1 MDTNKHESGTDRK
14 SLVSIGV
21 HSWCYSTVHNSACKV
36 IEEQT
41 LWGQTVCRVW
51 LPNSDSVVRIP
62 ASGLIPL
69 ASRPS
74 SLTTDHIAYVAAAA
88 KVAEVLEGST
98 SATDGHVLLAP
109 MESNVI
115 PLPHQIHA
123 LSRAIS
129 GDRVRYL
136 LADEVG
142 LGKTIEA
149 GLVMRELKLRGL
161 VRRILVVSPK
171 GIATQWVAEM
181 QTHFNEQFQLV
192 LGDDM
197 ATLNRVAGAMCE
209 VRGADSEKTYSALHT
224 PHLRT
229 NPWSLFDQVIVSLDS
244 VKPMDKRRGWTAERV
259 AEYNRSR
266 FEDLITAGW
275 DLVVVDEAHRLGG
288 STDQVARYK
297 LGKGLAEAAPYVLLL
312 SATPHQGK
320 TDAFH
325 RLMNLLDD
333 DAFPDMD
340 SVSRERV
347 APYVIRTEKRKAI
360 DADGKPLF
368 KPRRTQMAPVAWE
381 SRHHLQQLLY
391 EAVTDYVREGYNQA
405 LREKKRHIGFLMIL
419 MQRLVVSSTRAIRTT
434 LERRLAF
441 LGASGEGL
449 GARLADSDSSLVPDP
464 LSLSTEDW
472 EDLDGQE
479 QLELALQLDAI
490 ENEKSEVEHL
500 LDAAVRC
507 EQAGPD
513 AKAEALIEWIYE
525 LQAEENEPDLKVL
538 IFTEFVP
545 TQQMLK
551 EFLEARGI
559 SVVTLNGSMDMEERN
574 QAQDAFRKSH
584 RVLVSTDAGGE
595 GLNLQFAHV
604 IINYDIPWNPMR
616 LEQRI
621 GRVDRIGQPKTVRAI
636 NFVFEN
642 SVEFRVR
649 EVLEQKL
656 SVIFDEF
663 GIDKTGDVL
672 DSAQAGELFED
683 VFASAILN
691 PDGIESSVDH
701 TVARLR
707 DEIQQVREA
716 SAIYG
721 ISEEPD
727 VQAAERLRSHP
738 LPHWVERMT
747 VSFLNSHASAGCG
760 VRRAGAKLLRKERG
774 GNVWELS
781 WSDGTVEKGS
791 FTHSGLRTSH
801 FDLSNSRVR
810 GLALNLPQ
818 IAAGQPLPCVSV
830 SGLPASISGLWG
842 LFEIR
847 LQAGTHQKTQLLRIP
862 MVRRGYVSVFLSEEG
877 KLFLP
882 TARHIWDALQ
892 TAEAQVQATL
902 GQDESIT
909 AHERLQFAAEQA
921 GQELFDAL
929 QQAHLASVAREEER
943 GIVSFASRRKAIERV
958 GLPEVRQFRL
968 SRCDADESEWR
979 HELQSARQI
988 VPEIRPLLALRV
1000 RSAEC
1005 EVRS

>member
-1 MDTNKHESGTDRK
+1 MTSRE
-14 SLVSIGV
+14 
-21 HSWCYSTVHNSACKV
+21 WQYSTAHNSACKV

-51 LPNSDSVVRIP
+51 LPNQDAVVRVP
-62 ASGLIPL
+62 RSALRPL
-69 ASRPS
+69 NADLQPEIEAGR
-74 SLTTDHIAYVAAAA
+74 IAYVAAAA

-109 MESNVI
+109 MESKVI
-115 PLPHQIHA
+115 PLPHQLNV

-149 GLVMRELKLRGL
+149 GLVLRELKLRGL
-161 VRRILVVSPK
+161 VRRTLVVAPK

-192 LGDDM
+192 LGDDIG
-197 ATLNRVAGAMCE
+197 TLQRLAP
-209 VRGADSEKTYSALHT
+209 GADQRNSAWT
-224 PHLRT
+224 M
-229 NPWSLFDQVIVSLDS
+229 FDQVIVSLDS

-333 DAFPDMD
+333 HAFPDMD

-368 KPRRTQMAPVAWE
+368 KPRRTQMAPVTWE

-405 LREKKRHIGFLMIL
+405 LREKNRHIGFLMIL

-434 LERRLAF
+434 LERRLAA
-441 LGASGEGL
+441 LKEGEQHANL
-449 GARLADSDSSLVPDP
+449 RLVQLENGGDGPDNFDE
-464 LSLSTEDW
+464 LYDM
-472 EDLDGQE
+472 DGQE
-479 QLELALQLDAI
+479 LLDELLKSHVSALQ
-490 ENEKSEVEHL
+490 SEGSHVETL
-500 LDAAVRC
+500 LEAAVRC

-513 AKAEALIEWIYE
+513 AKAEALIEWIYK
-525 LQAEENEPDLKVL
+525 LQAEENEPELKVL

-551 EFLEARGI
+551 GFLEDRGI
-559 SVVTLNGSMDMEERN
+559 SVVTLNGAMSMEERGA
-574 QAQDAFRKSH
+574 AQGAFRKTH

-621 GRVDRIGQPKTVRAI
+621 GRVDRIGQPKTVQAI
-636 NFVFEN
+636 NFVFED

-649 EVLEQKL
+649 EVLEEKL
-656 SVIFDEF
+656 AVIFDEF

-683 VFASAILN
+683 VFAQAFVN
-691 PDGIESSVDH
+691 PDGIETAVDH

-747 VSFLNSHASAGCG
+747 VGYLNAHGGVARRKRSWWDLNWPDGHEHRKAVFSA
-760 VRRAGAKLLRKERG
+760 REANRLTDATLLNLE
-774 GNVWELS
+774 
-781 WSDGTVEKGS
+781 
-791 FTHSGLRTSH
+791 
-801 FDLSNSRVR
+801 NSRVR

-818 IAAGQPLPCVSV
+818 VTTGQPVPCVTI
-830 SGLPASISGLWG
+830 SGLPTSISGLWG

-847 LQAGTHQKTQLLRIP
+847 LQAGMHQKTGLLRIP

-892 TAEAQVQATL
+892 TAEVQVQATL
-902 GQDESIT
+902 GQEESVI
-909 AHERLQFAAEQA
+909 AHERLQLAAEQA
-921 GQELFDAL
+921 GQELFDTL
-929 QQAHLASVAREEER
+929 QQAHLSSVAREEER
-943 GIVSFASRRKAIERV
+943 GLVSFASRRKAIERV

-988 VPEIRPLLALRV
+988 VPEIRSLLMLRIIKGGTQ
-1000 RSAEC
+1000 
-1005 EVRS
+1005 

>member
-1 MDTNKHESGTDRK
+1 MDLSTDNFSVVAEVRGT
-14 SLVSIGV
+14 SSI
-21 HSWCYSTVHNSACKV
+21 WQYSTVHNSACKV

-51 LPNSDSVVRIP
+51 LPNQDAVVRVP
-62 ASGLIPL
+62 RSALRPL
-69 ASRPS
+69 SADLQPEIEAGR
-74 SLTTDHIAYVAAAA
+74 IAYVAAAA

-98 SATDGHVLLAP
+98 SATEGHVLLAP

-192 LGDDM
+192 LGDDIG
-197 ATLNRVAGAMCE
+197 TLQRLAP
-209 VRGADSEKTYSALHT
+209 GADHRSSA
-224 PHLRT
+224 
-229 NPWSLFDQVIVSLDS
+229 WSMFDQVIVSLDS

-434 LERRLAF
+434 LERRLAA
-441 LGASGEGL
+441 LKEGEQQASL
-449 GARLADSDSSLVPDP
+449 RLAELENGADGSENFDELYDM
-464 LSLSTEDW
+464 
-472 EDLDGQE
+472 DGQE
-479 QLELALQLDAI
+479 LLDELLKSHVSALQ
-490 ENEKSEVEHL
+490 SEGSHVETL

-513 AKAEALIEWIYE
+513 AKAEALIEWVYE

-559 SVVTLNGSMDMEERN
+559 SVVTLNGSMDMEERK

-621 GRVDRIGQPKTVRAI
+621 GRVDRIGQPKKVRAI
-636 NFVFEN
+636 NFVFED

-672 DSAQAGELFED
+672 DSAQAGEMFED
-683 VFASAILN
+683 VFALAILN
-691 PDGIESSVDH
+691 PDGIETSVDH

-747 VSFLNSHASAGCG
+747 VGYLNSHGGAAS
-760 VRRAGAKLLRKERG
+760 RKRSW
-774 GNVWELS
+774 WELN
-781 WSDGTVEKGS
+781 WPDGQEHRKAVFNAREADRLADATLLNLE
-791 FTHSGLRTSH
+791 
-801 FDLSNSRVR
+801 NSRVR

-818 IAAGQPLPCVSV
+818 IAAGQPLPCATV

-847 LQAGTHQKTQLLRIP
+847 LQAGMHQKTQLLRIP

-892 TAEAQVQATL
+892 TAEAEVQATL

-909 AHERLQFAAEQA
+909 AHERLQIAAEQA

-929 QQAHLASVAREEER
+929 QQAHLASVNREEER
-943 GIVSFASRRKAIERV
+943 GMVAFTSRRKAIERV
-958 GLPEVRQFRL
+958 GLPEVRQYRL
-968 SRCDADESEWR
+968 ARCDAEETEWR

-988 VPEIRPLLALRV
+988 VPEIRSLLMLRIIKG
-1000 RSAEC
+1000 SAQ
-1005 EVRS
+1005 

>member
-1 MDTNKHESGTDRK
+1 MES
-14 SLVSIGV
+14 L
-21 HSWCYSTVHNSACKV
+21 WQYSTVHNSACKV

-51 LPNSDSVVRIP
+51 LPNQDAVVRVP
-62 ASGLIPL
+62 RSALRPL
-69 ASRPS
+69 SADLQPEIEAGR
-74 SLTTDHIAYVAAAA
+74 IAYVAAAA

-98 SATDGHVLLAP
+98 SATEGHVLLAP

-161 VRRILVVSPK
+161 VRRTLVVSPK

-192 LGDDM
+192 LGDDIG
-197 ATLNRVAGAMCE
+197 TLQRLAP
-209 VRGADSEKTYSALHT
+209 GADHRSSA
-224 PHLRT
+224 
-229 NPWSLFDQVIVSLDS
+229 WSMFDQVIVSLDS

-275 DLVVVDEAHRLGG
+275 DLVIVDEAHRLGG

-381 SRHHLQQLLY
+381 SRHQLQQLLY

-434 LERRLAF
+434 LERRLAA
-441 LGASGEGL
+441 LKDGEQQASL
-449 GARLADSDSSLVPDP
+449 RLAELENGADGLESPDDEIAE
-464 LSLSTEDW
+464 LYDM
-472 EDLDGQE
+472 DGQE
-479 QLELALQLDAI
+479 LLDELLKSHVSALQ
-490 ENEKSEVEHL
+490 SEGSHVETL

-513 AKAEALIEWIYE
+513 AKAEALIEWIYK

-559 SVVTLNGSMDMEERN
+559 SVVTLNGSMAMEERGA
-574 QAQDAFRKSH
+574 AQDAFRKSH

-621 GRVDRIGQPKTVRAI
+621 GRVDRIGQPKTVQAI
-636 NFVFEN
+636 NFVFED

-691 PDGIESSVDH
+691 PDGIETSVDH
-701 TVARLR
+701 TVARIR
-707 DEIQQVREA
+707 DEIQQVRES

-727 VQAAERLRSHP
+727 VQTAERLRSHP

-747 VSFLNSHASAGCG
+747 VGYLNSHGGAASRKRSWWDLNWPDGQEHRKA
-760 VRRAGAKLLRKERG
+760 VFSAREADRLTDATLLNLE
-774 GNVWELS
+774 
-781 WSDGTVEKGS
+781 
-791 FTHSGLRTSH
+791 
-801 FDLSNSRVR
+801 NSRVR

-818 IAAGQPLPCVSV
+818 VAAGQPLPCVTV

-847 LQAGTHQKTQLLRIP
+847 LQAGMHQKTQLLRIP

-892 TAEAQVQATL
+892 TAEAEVQATL
-902 GQDESIT
+902 GQDDSIT
-909 AHERLQFAAEQA
+909 AHERLQIAAEQA
-921 GQELFDAL
+921 GHELFDAL
-929 QQAHLASVAREEER
+929 QQAHLASVNREEER
-943 GIVSFASRRKAIERV
+943 GMVAFTSRRKAIERV
-958 GLPEVRQFRL
+958 GLPEVRQYRL
-968 SRCDADESEWR
+968 ARCAAEENEWR

-988 VPEIRPLLALRV
+988 VPEIRSLLMLRIIKGG
-1000 RSAEC
+1000 AQ
-1005 EVRS
+1005 

>member
-1 MDTNKHESGTDRK
+1 MK
-14 SLVSIGV
+14 SSSVGQE
-21 HSWCYSTVHNSACKV
+21 WQYSTVHNSACKV

-98 SATDGHVLLAP
+98 SATEGHVLLAP

-161 VRRILVVSPK
+161 VRRTLVVSPK

-192 LGDDM
+192 LGDDIG
-197 ATLNRVAGAMCE
+197 TLQRLAP
-209 VRGADSEKTYSALHT
+209 GADHRSSA
-224 PHLRT
+224 
-229 NPWSLFDQVIVSLDS
+229 WSMFDQVIVSLDS

-259 AEYNRSR
+259 AEYNHSR

-275 DLVVVDEAHRLGG
+275 DLVIVDEAHRLGG

-340 SVSRERV
+340 SVSRDRV

-381 SRHHLQQLLY
+381 SRHQLQQLLY

-434 LERRLAF
+434 LERRLAA
-441 LGASGEGL
+441 LKDGEQQASL
-449 GARLADSDSSLVPDP
+449 RLAELENGAEGSESPDDEIAE
-464 LSLSTEDW
+464 LYDM
-472 EDLDGQE
+472 DGQE
-479 QLELALQLDAI
+479 LLDELLKSHVSALQ
-490 ENEKSEVEHL
+490 SEGSHVETL
-500 LDAAVRC
+500 LEAAVRC

-513 AKAEALIEWIYE
+513 AKAEALIEWIYK

-559 SVVTLNGSMDMEERN
+559 SVVTLNGSMAMEERGA
-574 QAQDAFRKSH
+574 AQDAFRKSH

-621 GRVDRIGQPKTVRAI
+621 GRVDRIGQPKTVQAI
-636 NFVFEN
+636 NFVFED

-691 PDGIESSVDH
+691 PDGIETSVDH
-701 TVARLR
+701 TVARIR
-707 DEIQQVREA
+707 DEIQQVRES

-727 VQAAERLRSHP
+727 VQTAERLRSHP

-747 VSFLNSHASAGCG
+747 VGYLNSHGGAASRKRSWWDLNWPDGQEHRKA
-760 VRRAGAKLLRKERG
+760 VFSAREADRLTDATLLNLE
-774 GNVWELS
+774 
-781 WSDGTVEKGS
+781 
-791 FTHSGLRTSH
+791 
-801 FDLSNSRVR
+801 NSRVR

-818 IAAGQPLPCVSV
+818 VAAGQPLPCVTV
-830 SGLPASISGLWG
+830 SGLPASITGFWG

-847 LQAGTHQKTQLLRIP
+847 LQAGMHQKTQLLRIP

-892 TAEAQVQATL
+892 TAEAEVQATL
-902 GQDESIT
+902 EQDDSIT
-909 AHERLQFAAEQA
+909 AHERLQIAAEQA
-921 GQELFDAL
+921 GHELFDAL
-929 QQAHLASVAREEER
+929 QQAHLASVNREEER
-943 GIVSFASRRKAIERV
+943 GMVAFTSRRKAIERV
-958 GLPEVRQFRL
+958 GLPEVRQYRL
-968 SRCDADESEWR
+968 ARCAAEENEWR

-988 VPEIRPLLALRV
+988 VPEIRSLLMLRIMKY
-1000 RSAEC
+1000 EQ
-1005 EVRS
+1005 

>member
-1 MDTNKHESGTDRK
+1 MES
-14 SLVSIGV
+14 L
-21 HSWCYSTVHNSACKV
+21 WQYSTVHNSACKV

-51 LPNSDSVVRIP
+51 LPNQDAVVRVP
-62 ASGLIPL
+62 RSALRPL
-69 ASRPS
+69 NADLQPEIEAGR
-74 SLTTDHIAYVAAAA
+74 IAYVAAAA

-98 SATDGHVLLAP
+98 SATEGHVLLAP

-161 VRRILVVSPK
+161 VRRTLVVSPK

-192 LGDDM
+192 LGDDIG
-197 ATLNRVAGAMCE
+197 TLQRLAP
-209 VRGADSEKTYSALHT
+209 GADHRSSA
-224 PHLRT
+224 
-229 NPWSLFDQVIVSLDS
+229 WSMFDQVIVSLDS

-275 DLVVVDEAHRLGG
+275 DLVIVDEAHRLGG

-347 APYVIRTEKRKAI
+347 ASYVIRTEKRKAI

-381 SRHHLQQLLY
+381 SRHQLQQLLY

-434 LERRLAF
+434 LERRLAA
-441 LGASGEGL
+441 LKDGEQQASL
-449 GARLADSDSSLVPDP
+449 RLAELENGADGLESPDDEIAE
-464 LSLSTEDW
+464 LYDM
-472 EDLDGQE
+472 DGQE
-479 QLELALQLDAI
+479 LLDELLKSHVSALQ
-490 ENEKSEVEHL
+490 SEGSHVETL

-513 AKAEALIEWIYE
+513 AKAEALIEWIYK

-559 SVVTLNGSMDMEERN
+559 SVVTLNGSMAMEERGA
-574 QAQDAFRKSH
+574 AQDAFRKSH

-621 GRVDRIGQPKTVRAI
+621 GRVDRIGQPKTVQAI
-636 NFVFEN
+636 NFVFED

-691 PDGIESSVDH
+691 PDGIETSVDH
-701 TVARLR
+701 TVARIR
-707 DEIQQVREA
+707 DEIQQVRES

-727 VQAAERLRSHP
+727 VQTAERLRSHP

-747 VSFLNSHASAGCG
+747 VGYLNSHGGAASRKRSWWDLNWPDGQEHRKA
-760 VRRAGAKLLRKERG
+760 VFSAREADRLTDATLLNLE
-774 GNVWELS
+774 
-781 WSDGTVEKGS
+781 
-791 FTHSGLRTSH
+791 
-801 FDLSNSRVR
+801 NSRIR

-818 IAAGQPLPCVSV
+818 VAAGQPLPCVTV

-847 LQAGTHQKTQLLRIP
+847 LQAGMHQKTQLLRIP

-892 TAEAQVQATL
+892 TAEAEVQATL
-902 GQDESIT
+902 GQDDSIT
-909 AHERLQFAAEQA
+909 AHERLQIAAEQA

-929 QQAHLASVAREEER
+929 QQAHLASVNREEER
-943 GIVSFASRRKAIERV
+943 GMVAFTSRRKAIERV
-958 GLPEVRQFRL
+958 GLPEVRQYRL
-968 SRCDADESEWR
+968 ARCAAEENEWR

-988 VPEIRPLLALRV
+988 VPEIRSLLMLRIIKGG
-1000 RSAEC
+1000 AQ
-1005 EVRS
+1005 

>member
-1 MDTNKHESGTDRK
+1 MSTSSVVQN
-14 SLVSIGV
+14 
-21 HSWCYSTVHNSACKV
+21 WQYSTVHNSACKV

-51 LPNSDSVVRIP
+51 LPNQDAVVRVP
-62 ASGLIPL
+62 RSALRPL
-69 ASRPS
+69 NADVQPDVEAGRI
-74 SLTTDHIAYVAAAA
+74 TYVSAAA

-161 VRRILVVSPK
+161 VRRTLVVAPK

-181 QTHFNEQFQLV
+181 QAHFNEQFQLV
-192 LGDDM
+192 LGDDIS
-197 ATLNRVAGAMCE
+197 TLQRLVQ
-209 VRGADSEKTYSALHT
+209 GADHRST
-224 PHLRT
+224 
-229 NPWSLFDQVIVSLDS
+229 PWSMFDQVIVSLDS
-244 VKPMDKRRGWTAERV
+244 VKPMDKRRGWSAERV

-297 LGKGLAEAAPYVLLL
+297 LGRGLAEAAPYVLLL

-325 RLMNLLDD
+325 RLMSLLDD

-340 SVSRERV
+340 SVSRDRV

-368 KPRRTQMAPVAWE
+368 KPRRTQMAQVAWE
-381 SRHHLQQLLY
+381 TRHHLQQLLY

-405 LREKKRHIGFLMIL
+405 LREKKHHIGFLMIL

-434 LERRLAF
+434 LERRLAA
-441 LGASGEGL
+441 LKNSEQQASL
-449 GARLADSDSSLVPDP
+449 RLAELENDSETSDDFD
-464 LSLSTEDW
+464 EMYDM
-472 EDLDGQE
+472 DGQE
-479 QLELALQLDAI
+479 LLDELLKSHVSALQ
-490 ENEKSEVEHL
+490 SEGSHVETL
-500 LDAAVRC
+500 LDAARRC

-513 AKAEALIEWIYE
+513 AKAEALIEWIYK
-525 LQAEENEPDLKVL
+525 LQAEENESDLKVL

-545 TQQMLK
+545 TQEMLQ

-559 SVVTLNGSMDMEERN
+559 SVVTLNGSMDMDERKR
-574 QAQDAFRKSH
+574 AQDAFRDWA

-595 GLNLQFAHV
+595 GLNLQFCHV
-604 IINYDIPWNPMR
+604 VINYDIPWNPMR

-636 NFVFEN
+636 NFVFED

-691 PDGIESSVDH
+691 PDGIETSVDN
-701 TVARLR
+701 TVARIR
-707 DEIQQVREA
+707 NEIQQVRKS

-727 VQAAERLRSHP
+727 VKIAERLRSHP

-747 VSFLNSHASAGCG
+747 IGYLKSHGG
-760 VRRAGAKLLRKERG
+760 VAIRKRSW
-774 GNVWELS
+774 WELS
-781 WSDGTVEKGS
+781 WPDGQEQRKCVFSVREADRLNDATLLNLE
-791 FTHSGLRTSH
+791 T
-801 FDLSNSRVR
+801 NRVR

-818 IAAGQPLPCVSV
+818 VAAGQPLPCVAV
-830 SGLPASISGLWG
+830 SGLPSNITGLWG

-847 LQAGTHQKTQLLRIP
+847 LQAGMRQKNQSLRIP

-892 TAEAQVQATL
+892 TSEPQVMNTLSFEESAT
-902 GQDESIT
+902 
-909 AHERLQFAAEQA
+909 AYERLQEAAEQA
-921 GQELFDAL
+921 GRELFDAL
-929 QQAHLASVAREEER
+929 QQEHLSSVAREEER
-943 GIVSFASRRKAIERV
+943 GTVAFGSRRKAIERV
-958 GLPEVRQFRL
+958 GLPEVRQYRL
-968 SRCDADESEWR
+968 ARCNAEEAEWR
-979 HELQSARQI
+979 NELQSARQI
-988 VPEIRPLLALRV
+988 VPEIRPLLMLKIV
-1000 RSAEC
+1000 SKSQC
-1005 EVRS
+1005 SL

>member
-1 MDTNKHESGTDRK
+1 MES
-14 SLVSIGV
+14 L
-21 HSWCYSTVHNSACKV
+21 WQYSTVHNSACKI

-51 LPNSDSVVRIP
+51 LPNQDAVVRVP
-62 ASGLIPL
+62 RSALRPL
-69 ASRPS
+69 SADLQPEIEAGR
-74 SLTTDHIAYVAAAA
+74 IAYVAAAA

-98 SATDGHVLLAP
+98 SATEGHVLLAP

-161 VRRILVVSPK
+161 VRRTLVVSPK

-192 LGDDM
+192 LGDDIS
-197 ATLNRVAGAMCE
+197 TLQRLAPQFE
-209 VRGADSEKTYSALHT
+209 KSADHRSSA
-224 PHLRT
+224 
-229 NPWSLFDQVIVSLDS
+229 WSMFDQVIVSLDS

-259 AEYNRSR
+259 AEYNHSR

-275 DLVVVDEAHRLGG
+275 DLVIVDEAHRLGG

-340 SVSRERV
+340 SVSRDRV

-368 KPRRTQMAPVAWE
+368 KPRRTQMAPVAWTH
-381 SRHHLQQLLY
+381 RHHLQQLLY

-434 LERRLAF
+434 LERRLAA
-441 LGASGEGL
+441 LKDGEQQASL
-449 GARLADSDSSLVPDP
+449 RLAELENGAEGSESPDDEIAE
-464 LSLSTEDW
+464 LYDM
-472 EDLDGQE
+472 DGQE
-479 QLELALQLDAI
+479 LLDELLKSHVSALQ
-490 ENEKSEVEHL
+490 SEGSHVETL

-513 AKAEALIEWIYE
+513 AKSDALIEWIYK

-559 SVVTLNGSMDMEERN
+559 SVVTLNGSMAMEERGA
-574 QAQDAFRKSH
+574 AQDAFRKSH

-621 GRVDRIGQPKTVRAI
+621 GRVDRIGQPKTVQAI
-636 NFVFEN
+636 NFVFED

-683 VFASAILN
+683 VFASAIIN
-691 PDGIESSVDH
+691 PDGIETSVDH
-701 TVARLR
+701 TVARIR
-707 DEIQQVREA
+707 DEIQQVRES

-727 VQAAERLRSHP
+727 VQTAERLRSHP

-747 VSFLNSHASAGCG
+747 VGYLNSHGGAASRKRSWWDLNWPDGQEHRKA
-760 VRRAGAKLLRKERG
+760 VFSAREADRLTDATLLNLE
-774 GNVWELS
+774 
-781 WSDGTVEKGS
+781 
-791 FTHSGLRTSH
+791 
-801 FDLSNSRVR
+801 NSRVR

-818 IAAGQPLPCVSV
+818 VAAGQPLPCVTV

-847 LQAGTHQKTQLLRIP
+847 LQAGMHQKTQLLRIP

-892 TAEAQVQATL
+892 TAEAEVQATL
-902 GQDESIT
+902 GQDDSIT
-909 AHERLQFAAEQA
+909 AHERLQIAAEQA

-929 QQAHLASVAREEER
+929 QQAHLASVNREEER
-943 GIVSFASRRKAIERV
+943 GMVAFTSRRKAIERV
-958 GLPEVRQFRL
+958 GLPEVRQYRL
-968 SRCDADESEWR
+968 ARCAAEENEWR

-988 VPEIRPLLALRV
+988 VPEIRSLLMLRIISPSEKG
-1000 RSAEC
+1000 SASNE
-1005 EVRS
+1005 

>member
-1 MDTNKHESGTDRK
+1 MNSP
-14 SLVSIGV
+14 
-21 HSWCYSTVHNSACKV
+21 WQYSTVHNSACKV

-51 LPNSDSVVRIP
+51 LPNQDAVVRV
-62 ASGLIPL
+62 
-69 ASRPS
+69 PS
-74 SLTTDHIAYVAAAA
+74 SALRPLNADLQPEIEAWRIAYVAAAA

-98 SATDGHVLLAP
+98 SATEGHVLLAP
-109 MESNVI
+109 MESKVI

-192 LGDDM
+192 LGDDIG
-197 ATLNRVAGAMCE
+197 TLQRLAPQFGKGAGH
-209 VRGADSEKTYSALHT
+209 RNSA
-224 PHLRT
+224 
-229 NPWSLFDQVIVSLDS
+229 WSMFDQVIVSLDS

-259 AEYNRSR
+259 VEYNRSR

-434 LERRLAF
+434 LERRLAA
-441 LGASGEGL
+441 LKEGEQQASL
-449 GARLADSDSSLVPDP
+449 RLAELENGTEGSESPDDEMAE
-464 LSLSTEDW
+464 LYDM
-472 EDLDGQE
+472 DGQE
-479 QLELALQLDAI
+479 LLDELLKSHVSALQ
-490 ENEKSEVEHL
+490 SEGSHVETL

-559 SVVTLNGSMDMEERN
+559 SVVTLNGSMDMEERK

-621 GRVDRIGQPKTVRAI
+621 GRVDRIGQPKRVRAI
-636 NFVFEN
+636 NFVFED

-691 PDGIESSVDH
+691 PDGIETSVDH
-701 TVARLR
+701 TVSRLR

-747 VSFLNSHASAGCG
+747 VGYLNSHGGAASRKRSWWDLNWPDGQEHRKA
-760 VRRAGAKLLRKERG
+760 VFNAREADRLTDATLLNLE
-774 GNVWELS
+774 
-781 WSDGTVEKGS
+781 
-791 FTHSGLRTSH
+791 
-801 FDLSNSRVR
+801 NSRVR

-847 LQAGTHQKTQLLRIP
+847 LQAGMHQKTHLLRIP

-902 GQDESIT
+902 GQDESII
-909 AHERLQFAAEQA
+909 AHERLQEAAEQA

-943 GIVSFASRRKAIERV
+943 GVVSFASRRKAIERV

-988 VPEIRPLLALRV
+988 VPEIRPLLMLRIIKGG
-1000 RSAEC
+1000 AQ
-1005 EVRS
+1005 

>member
-1 MDTNKHESGTDRK
+1 MNTA
-14 SLVSIGV
+14 
-21 HSWCYSTVHNSACKV
+21 WQYSTVHNSACKV

-51 LPNSDSVVRIP
+51 LPNQDAVVRVP
-62 ASGLIPL
+62 RSALRPL
-69 ASRPS
+69 SADQQPEIETGR
-74 SLTTDHIAYVAAAA
+74 IAYVAAAA

-98 SATDGHVLLAP
+98 SATEGHVLLAP

-161 VRRILVVSPK
+161 VRRTLVVSPK

-192 LGDDM
+192 LGDDIG
-197 ATLNRVAGAMCE
+197 TLQRLAP
-209 VRGADSEKTYSALHT
+209 GADHRSSA
-224 PHLRT
+224 
-229 NPWSLFDQVIVSLDS
+229 WSMFDQVIVSLDS

-259 AEYNRSR
+259 AEYNHSR

-275 DLVVVDEAHRLGG
+275 DLVIVDEAHRLGG

-297 LGKGLAEAAPYVLLL
+297 LGRGLAEAAPYVLLL

-434 LERRLAF
+434 LERRLAA
-441 LGASGEGL
+441 LKEGEQQASL
-449 GARLADSDSSLVPDP
+449 RLAELENGTEGSESPDDEMAE
-464 LSLSTEDW
+464 LY
-472 EDLDGQE
+472 DLDGQE
-479 QLELALQLDAI
+479 LLDELLKSHVSALQ
-490 ENEKSEVEHL
+490 SEGSHVETL

-513 AKAEALIEWIYE
+513 AKAEALIEWVYE

-559 SVVTLNGSMDMEERN
+559 SVVTLNGSMDMEERK

-621 GRVDRIGQPKTVRAI
+621 GRVDRIGQPKKVRAI
-636 NFVFEN
+636 NFVFED

-691 PDGIESSVDH
+691 PDGIETSVDH

-707 DEIQQVREA
+707 EEIQQVREA

-747 VSFLNSHASAGCG
+747 VGYLNSHGGAASRKRSWWDLNWPDGQEHRKA
-760 VRRAGAKLLRKERG
+760 VFSAREADRLTDATLLNLE
-774 GNVWELS
+774 
-781 WSDGTVEKGS
+781 
-791 FTHSGLRTSH
+791 
-801 FDLSNSRVR
+801 NSRVR

-818 IAAGQPLPCVSV
+818 VAAGQLLPCVTV

-847 LQAGTHQKTQLLRIP
+847 LQAGMHQKTQLLRIP

-892 TAEAQVQATL
+892 TAEAEVQATL
-902 GQDESIT
+902 GQDDSIT
-909 AHERLQFAAEQA
+909 AHERLQIAAEQA

-988 VPEIRPLLALRV
+988 VPEIRSLLMLRIIKGG
-1000 RSAEC
+1000 AQ
-1005 EVRS
+1005 

>member
-1 MDTNKHESGTDRK
+1 MQD
-14 SLVSIGV
+14 V
-21 HSWCYSTVHNSACKV
+21 WQYSTVHNSACKV

-51 LPNSDSVVRIP
+51 LPNQDAVVRVP
-62 ASGLIPL
+62 RSALRPL
-69 ASRPS
+69 SADLQPEIEAGR
-74 SLTTDHIAYVAAAA
+74 IAYVAAAA

-98 SATDGHVLLAP
+98 SATEGHVLLAP

-192 LGDDM
+192 LGDDIG
-197 ATLNRVAGAMCE
+197 TLQRLAP
-209 VRGADSEKTYSALHT
+209 GADHRSSA
-224 PHLRT
+224 
-229 NPWSLFDQVIVSLDS
+229 WSMFDQVIVSLDS

-434 LERRLAF
+434 LERRLAA
-441 LGASGEGL
+441 LKEGEQQASL
-449 GARLADSDSSLVPDP
+449 RLAELENGADGSENFDELYDM
-464 LSLSTEDW
+464 
-472 EDLDGQE
+472 DGQE
-479 QLELALQLDAI
+479 LLDELLKSHVSALQ
-490 ENEKSEVEHL
+490 SEGSHVETL

-513 AKAEALIEWIYE
+513 AKAEALIEWVYE

-559 SVVTLNGSMDMEERN
+559 SVVTLNGSMDMEERK

-621 GRVDRIGQPKTVRAI
+621 GRVDRIGQPKKVRAI
-636 NFVFEN
+636 NFVFED

-691 PDGIESSVDH
+691 PDGIETAVDH

-721 ISEEPD
+721 ISEESD
-727 VQAAERLRSHP
+727 VQTAERLRTHP

-747 VSFLNSHASAGCG
+747 IGYLNSHGG
-760 VRRAGAKLLRKERG
+760 VANRKRSWWDLNWPDGQEHRKAVFNAREADRLADATLLNLE
-774 GNVWELS
+774 
-781 WSDGTVEKGS
+781 
-791 FTHSGLRTSH
+791 
-801 FDLSNSRVR
+801 NSRVR

-818 IAAGQPLPCVSV
+818 IAAGQPLPCATVSE
-830 SGLPASISGLWG
+830 LPASISGLWG

-847 LQAGTHQKTQLLRIP
+847 LQAGMHQKTQLLRIP

-892 TAEAQVQATL
+892 TAEAEVQATL

-909 AHERLQFAAEQA
+909 AHERLQIAAEQA

-929 QQAHLASVAREEER
+929 QQAHLASVNREEER
-943 GIVSFASRRKAIERV
+943 GMVAFTSRRKAIERV
-958 GLPEVRQFRL
+958 GLPEVRQYRL
-968 SRCDADESEWR
+968 ARCDAEETEWR

-988 VPEIRPLLALRV
+988 VPEIRSLLMLRIIKGGTQ
-1000 RSAEC
+1000 
-1005 EVRS
+1005 

>member
-1 MDTNKHESGTDRK
+1 MQD
-14 SLVSIGV
+14 V
-21 HSWCYSTVHNSACKV
+21 WQYSTVHNSACKV

-51 LPNSDSVVRIP
+51 LPNQDAVVRVP
-62 ASGLIPL
+62 RSALRPL
-69 ASRPS
+69 SADLQPEIEAGR
-74 SLTTDHIAYVAAAA
+74 IAYVAAAA

-98 SATDGHVLLAP
+98 SATEGHVLLAP

-192 LGDDM
+192 LGDDIG
-197 ATLNRVAGAMCE
+197 TLQRLAP
-209 VRGADSEKTYSALHT
+209 GADHRTSA
-224 PHLRT
+224 
-229 NPWSLFDQVIVSLDS
+229 WSMFDQVIVSLDS

-297 LGKGLAEAAPYVLLL
+297 LGRGLAEAAPYVLLL

-325 RLMNLLDD
+325 RLMSLLDD
-333 DAFPDMD
+333 DAFPDME
-340 SVSRERV
+340 SVTRDRV

-381 SRHHLQQLLY
+381 SRHQLQQLLY

-434 LERRLAF
+434 LERRLAA
-441 LGASGEGL
+441 LREGEQQASL
-449 GARLADSDSSLVPDP
+449 RLAELENGTEGSESPDDEMAE
-464 LSLSTEDW
+464 LYDM
-472 EDLDGQE
+472 DGQE
-479 QLELALQLDAI
+479 LLDELLKSHVSALQ
-490 ENEKSEVEHL
+490 SEGSHVETL

-559 SVVTLNGSMDMEERN
+559 SVVTLNGSMDMEERK

-621 GRVDRIGQPKTVRAI
+621 GRVDRIGQPKKVRAI
-636 NFVFEN
+636 NFVFED

-691 PDGIESSVDH
+691 PDGIETSVDH

-747 VSFLNSHASAGCG
+747 VGYLNSHGGAASRKRSWWDLNWPDGQEHRKA
-760 VRRAGAKLLRKERG
+760 VFNAREADRLTDATLLNLE
-774 GNVWELS
+774 
-781 WSDGTVEKGS
+781 
-791 FTHSGLRTSH
+791 
-801 FDLSNSRVR
+801 NSRVR

-818 IAAGQPLPCVSV
+818 IAAGQPLPCVNV

-847 LQAGTHQKTQLLRIP
+847 LQAGMHQKTQLLRIP

-892 TAEAQVQATL
+892 TAETQVQATL
-902 GQDESIT
+902 GQDESII
-909 AHERLQFAAEQA
+909 AHERLQEAAEQA

-929 QQAHLASVAREEER
+929 QQAHLAAVAREEER

-958 GLPEVRQFRL
+958 GLPEVRQFRF

-988 VPEIRPLLALRV
+988 VPEIRPLLMLRIIKGG
-1000 RSAEC
+1000 AQ
-1005 EVRS
+1005 

>member
-1 MDTNKHESGTDRK
+1 MES
-14 SLVSIGV
+14 
-21 HSWCYSTVHNSACKV
+21 SWQYSTVHNSACKV

-51 LPNSDSVVRIP
+51 LPNQDAVVRVP
-62 ASGLIPL
+62 RSALRPL
-69 ASRPS
+69 SADLQPEIEAGR
-74 SLTTDHIAYVAAAA
+74 IAYVAAAA

-181 QTHFNEQFQLV
+181 QTHFNEPFQLV
-192 LGDDM
+192 LGDDIG
-197 ATLNRVAGAMCE
+197 TLQRLSPFQSSELRVPGSGFSTQNQE
-209 VRGADSEKTYSALHT
+209 PGTSNWRS
-224 PHLRT
+224 

-340 SVSRERV
+340 SVSRDRV

-434 LERRLAF
+434 LERRLAA
-441 LGASGEGL
+441 LKDGEQQASL
-449 GARLADSDSSLVPDP
+449 RLAELENGTEGSESSDDEMAELYDM
-464 LSLSTEDW
+464 
-472 EDLDGQE
+472 DGQE
-479 QLELALQLDAI
+479 LLDDLLKSHVSALQ
-490 ENEKSEVEHL
+490 SEGSHVETL
-500 LDAAVRC
+500 LNAAVRC

-559 SVVTLNGSMDMEERN
+559 SVVTLNGSMDMEERK

-621 GRVDRIGQPKTVRAI
+621 GRVDRIGQPKKVRAI
-636 NFVFEN
+636 NFVFED

-656 SVIFDEF
+656 AVIFDEF

-747 VSFLNSHASAGCG
+747 VGYLNSHGGAASRKRSWWDLNWPDGQEHRKA
-760 VRRAGAKLLRKERG
+760 VFSAREADRLTDATLLNLE
-774 GNVWELS
+774 
-781 WSDGTVEKGS
+781 
-791 FTHSGLRTSH
+791 
-801 FDLSNSRVR
+801 NSRVR

-847 LQAGTHQKTQLLRIP
+847 LQAGMHQKTQLLRIP

-902 GQDESIT
+902 GQDESII
-909 AHERLQFAAEQA
+909 AHERLQIAAEQA
-921 GQELFDAL
+921 GQELFNAL

-988 VPEIRPLLALRV
+988 VPEIRPLLMLRIIKGG
-1000 RSAEC
+1000 AQ
-1005 EVRS
+1005 

>member
-1 MDTNKHESGTDRK
+1 MQD
-14 SLVSIGV
+14 V
-21 HSWCYSTVHNSACKV
+21 WQYSTVHNSACKV

-51 LPNSDSVVRIP
+51 LPNQDAVVRVP
-62 ASGLIPL
+62 RSALRPL
-69 ASRPS
+69 SADLQPEIEAGR
-74 SLTTDHIAYVAAAA
+74 IAYVAAAA

-98 SATDGHVLLAP
+98 SATEGHVLLAP

-192 LGDDM
+192 LGDDIG
-197 ATLNRVAGAMCE
+197 TLQRLAP
-209 VRGADSEKTYSALHT
+209 GADHRSSA
-224 PHLRT
+224 
-229 NPWSLFDQVIVSLDS
+229 WSMFDQVIVSLDS

-275 DLVVVDEAHRLGG
+275 DLVIVDEAHRLGG

-340 SVSRERV
+340 SVSRDRV

-381 SRHHLQQLLY
+381 SRHQLQQLLY

-434 LERRLAF
+434 LERRLAA
-441 LGASGEGL
+441 LKDGEQQASL
-449 GARLADSDSSLVPDP
+449 RLAELENGAEGSESPDDEIAE
-464 LSLSTEDW
+464 LYDM
-472 EDLDGQE
+472 DGQE
-479 QLELALQLDAI
+479 LLDELLKSHVSALQ
-490 ENEKSEVEHL
+490 SEGSHVETL

-513 AKAEALIEWIYE
+513 AKAEALIEWIYK

-559 SVVTLNGSMDMEERN
+559 SVVTLNGSMAMEERK

-621 GRVDRIGQPKTVRAI
+621 GRVDRIGQPKTVQAI
-636 NFVFEN
+636 NFVFED

-691 PDGIESSVDH
+691 PDGIETSVDH
-701 TVARLR
+701 TVARIR
-707 DEIQQVREA
+707 DEIQQVRES

-727 VQAAERLRSHP
+727 VQTAERLRSHP

-747 VSFLNSHASAGCG
+747 VGYLNSHGGAASRKRSWWDLNWPDGQEHRKA
-760 VRRAGAKLLRKERG
+760 VFSAREADRLTDATLLNLE
-774 GNVWELS
+774 
-781 WSDGTVEKGS
+781 
-791 FTHSGLRTSH
+791 
-801 FDLSNSRVR
+801 NSRVR

-818 IAAGQPLPCVSV
+818 VAAGQPLPCVTV

-847 LQAGTHQKTQLLRIP
+847 LQAGMHQKTQLLRIP

-892 TAEAQVQATL
+892 TAEAEVQATL
-902 GQDESIT
+902 GQDDSIT
-909 AHERLQFAAEQA
+909 AHERLQIAAEQA

-929 QQAHLASVAREEER
+929 QQAHLASVNREEER
-943 GIVSFASRRKAIERV
+943 GMVAFTSRRKAIERV
-958 GLPEVRQFRL
+958 GLPEVRQYRL
-968 SRCDADESEWR
+968 ARCAAEENEWR

-988 VPEIRPLLALRV
+988 VPEIRSLLMLRIIKGG
-1000 RSAEC
+1000 AQ
-1005 EVRS
+1005 

>member
-1 MDTNKHESGTDRK
+1 LES
-14 SLVSIGV
+14 L
-21 HSWCYSTVHNSACKV
+21 WQYSTVHNSACKV

-51 LPNSDSVVRIP
+51 LPNQDAVVRVP
-62 ASGLIPL
+62 RSALRPL
-69 ASRPS
+69 SADLQPEIEAGR
-74 SLTTDHIAYVAAAA
+74 IAYVAAAA

-98 SATDGHVLLAP
+98 SATEGHVLLAP

-161 VRRILVVSPK
+161 VRRTLVVSPK

-192 LGDDM
+192 LGDDIG
-197 ATLNRVAGAMCE
+197 TLQRLAP
-209 VRGADSEKTYSALHT
+209 GADHRSSA
-224 PHLRT
+224 
-229 NPWSLFDQVIVSLDS
+229 WSMFDQVIVSLDS

-259 AEYNRSR
+259 AEYNHSR

-275 DLVVVDEAHRLGG
+275 DLVIVDEAHRLGG

-434 LERRLAF
+434 LERRLAA
-441 LGASGEGL
+441 LKDGEQQASL
-449 GARLADSDSSLVPDP
+449 RLAELENGAEGSESPDDEIAE
-464 LSLSTEDW
+464 LYDM
-472 EDLDGQE
+472 DGQE
-479 QLELALQLDAI
+479 LLDELLKSHVSALQ
-490 ENEKSEVEHL
+490 SEGSHVETL
-500 LDAAVRC
+500 LEAAVRC

-513 AKAEALIEWIYE
+513 AKAEALIEWIYK

-559 SVVTLNGSMDMEERN
+559 SVVTLNGSMAMEERGA
-574 QAQDAFRKSH
+574 AQDAFRKSH

-621 GRVDRIGQPKTVRAI
+621 GRVDRIGQPKTVQAI
-636 NFVFEN
+636 NFVFED

-691 PDGIESSVDH
+691 PDGIETSVDH
-701 TVARLR
+701 TVARIR
-707 DEIQQVREA
+707 DEIQQVRES

-727 VQAAERLRSHP
+727 VQTAERLRSHP

-747 VSFLNSHASAGCG
+747 VGYLNSHGGAASRKRSWWDLNWPDGQEHRKA
-760 VRRAGAKLLRKERG
+760 VFSAREADRLTDATLLNLE
-774 GNVWELS
+774 
-781 WSDGTVEKGS
+781 
-791 FTHSGLRTSH
+791 
-801 FDLSNSRVR
+801 NSRVR

-818 IAAGQPLPCVSV
+818 VAAGQPLPCVTV

-847 LQAGTHQKTQLLRIP
+847 LQAGMHQKTQLLRIP

-892 TAEAQVQATL
+892 TAEAEVQATL
-902 GQDESIT
+902 GQDDSIT
-909 AHERLQFAAEQA
+909 AHERLQIAAEQA

-929 QQAHLASVAREEER
+929 QQAHLASVNREEER
-943 GIVSFASRRKAIERV
+943 GMVAFTSRRKAIERV
-958 GLPEVRQFRL
+958 GLPEVRQYRL
-968 SRCDADESEWR
+968 ARCAAEENEWR

-988 VPEIRPLLALRV
+988 VPEIRSLLMLRIIKGG
-1000 RSAEC
+1000 AQ
-1005 EVRS
+1005 

>member
-1 MDTNKHESGTDRK
+1 MES
-14 SLVSIGV
+14 L
-21 HSWCYSTVHNSACKV
+21 WQYSTVHNSACKV

-51 LPNSDSVVRIP
+51 LPNQDAVVRVP
-62 ASGLIPL
+62 RSALRPL
-69 ASRPS
+69 SADLQPEIEAGR
-74 SLTTDHIAYVAAAA
+74 IAYVAAAA

-98 SATDGHVLLAP
+98 SATEGHVLLAP

-161 VRRILVVSPK
+161 VRRTLVVSPK

-192 LGDDM
+192 LGDDIG
-197 ATLNRVAGAMCE
+197 TLQRLAP
-209 VRGADSEKTYSALHT
+209 GADHRSSA
-224 PHLRT
+224 
-229 NPWSLFDQVIVSLDS
+229 WSMFDQVIVSLDS

-275 DLVVVDEAHRLGG
+275 DLVIVDEAHRLGG

-340 SVSRERV
+340 SVSRDRV

-381 SRHHLQQLLY
+381 SRHQLQQLLY

-434 LERRLAF
+434 LERRLAA
-441 LGASGEGL
+441 LKDGEQQASL
-449 GARLADSDSSLVPDP
+449 RLAELENGAEGSESPDDEIAE
-464 LSLSTEDW
+464 LYDM
-472 EDLDGQE
+472 DGQE
-479 QLELALQLDAI
+479 LLDELLKSHVSALQ
-490 ENEKSEVEHL
+490 SEGSHVETL
-500 LDAAVRC
+500 LEAAVRC

-513 AKAEALIEWIYE
+513 AKAEALIEWIYK

-559 SVVTLNGSMDMEERN
+559 SVVTLNGSMAMEERGV
-574 QAQDAFRKSH
+574 AQDAFRKSH

-621 GRVDRIGQPKTVRAI
+621 GRVDRIGQPKTVQAI
-636 NFVFEN
+636 NFVFED

-691 PDGIESSVDH
+691 PDGIETSVDH
-701 TVARLR
+701 TVARIR
-707 DEIQQVREA
+707 DEIQQVRES

-727 VQAAERLRSHP
+727 VQTAERLRSHP

-747 VSFLNSHASAGCG
+747 VGYLNSHGGAASRKRSWWDLNWPDGQEHRKA
-760 VRRAGAKLLRKERG
+760 VFSAREADRLTDATLLNLE
-774 GNVWELS
+774 
-781 WSDGTVEKGS
+781 
-791 FTHSGLRTSH
+791 
-801 FDLSNSRVR
+801 NSRVR

-818 IAAGQPLPCVSV
+818 VAAGQPLPCVTV

-847 LQAGTHQKTQLLRIP
+847 LQAGMHQKTQLLRIP

-892 TAEAQVQATL
+892 TAEAEVQATL

-909 AHERLQFAAEQA
+909 AHERLQIAAEQA

-929 QQAHLASVAREEER
+929 QQAHLAAVAREEER

-958 GLPEVRQFRL
+958 GLPEVRQFRF

-988 VPEIRPLLALRV
+988 VPEIRPLLMLRIIKGG
-1000 RSAEC
+1000 AQ
-1005 EVRS
+1005 

>member
-1 MDTNKHESGTDRK
+1 MES
-14 SLVSIGV
+14 L
-21 HSWCYSTVHNSACKV
+21 WQYSTVHNSACKV

-51 LPNSDSVVRIP
+51 LPNQDAVVRMP
-62 ASGLIPL
+62 RAALRPL
-69 ASRPS
+69 SADLQPEIEAGR
-74 SLTTDHIAYVAAAA
+74 IAYVAAAA

-98 SATDGHVLLAP
+98 SATEGHVLLAP

-129 GDRVRYL
+129 GDRVRYM

-161 VRRILVVSPK
+161 VRRTLVVSPK

-192 LGDDM
+192 LGDDIG
-197 ATLNRVAGAMCE
+197 TLQRLAPK
-209 VRGADSEKTYSALHT
+209 SEKSADH
-224 PHLRT
+224 RSSA
-229 NPWSLFDQVIVSLDS
+229 WSMFDQVIVSLDS

-275 DLVVVDEAHRLGG
+275 DLVIMDEAHRLGG

-297 LGKGLAEAAPYVLLL
+297 LGKALAEAAPYVLLL

-340 SVSRERV
+340 SVSRDRV
-347 APYVIRTEKRKAI
+347 APYVIRTEKRRAI

-434 LERRLAF
+434 LERRLAA
-441 LGASGEGL
+441 LKDGEQQASL
-449 GARLADSDSSLVPDP
+449 RLAELQNGADGLESPDDEIAE
-464 LSLSTEDW
+464 LYDM
-472 EDLDGQE
+472 DGQE
-479 QLELALQLDAI
+479 LLDELLKSHVSALQ
-490 ENEKSEVEHL
+490 SEGSHVETL

-513 AKAEALIEWIYE
+513 AKAEALIEWIYK

-559 SVVTLNGSMDMEERN
+559 SVVTLNGSMAMEERGA
-574 QAQDAFRKSH
+574 AQDAFRKSH

-621 GRVDRIGQPKTVRAI
+621 GRVDRIGQPKTVQAI
-636 NFVFEN
+636 NFVFED

-672 DSAQAGELFED
+672 DSAQAGEMFED

-691 PDGIESSVDH
+691 PDGIETSVDH

-707 DEIQQVREA
+707 DEIQQVRES

-727 VQAAERLRSHP
+727 VQTAERLRSHP

-747 VSFLNSHASAGCG
+747 VGYLNSHGGAASRKRSWWDLNWPDGQEHRKA
-760 VRRAGAKLLRKERG
+760 VFSAREADRLTDATLLNLE
-774 GNVWELS
+774 
-781 WSDGTVEKGS
+781 
-791 FTHSGLRTSH
+791 
-801 FDLSNSRVR
+801 NSRVR

-818 IAAGQPLPCVSV
+818 VATGQPLPCVTV
-830 SGLPASISGLWG
+830 SGLPARIAGLWG

-847 LQAGTHQKTQLLRIP
+847 LQAGMHQQTGLLRIP

-892 TAEAQVQATL
+892 TAEAEVQATL

-909 AHERLQFAAEQA
+909 AHERLQIAAEQA
-921 GQELFDAL
+921 GHELFDAL
-929 QQAHLASVAREEER
+929 QQAHIASVTREEER
-943 GIVSFASRRKAIERV
+943 GMVAFTSRRKAIERV
-958 GLPEVRQFRL
+958 GLPEVRQYRL
-968 SRCDADESEWR
+968 ARCAAEEIEWR

-988 VPEIRPLLALRV
+988 VPEIRPLLMLLIIKGGAQ
-1000 RSAEC
+1000 
-1005 EVRS
+1005 

>member
-1 MDTNKHESGTDRK
+1 M
-14 SLVSIGV
+14 SL
-21 HSWCYSTVHNSACKV
+21 WQYSTVHNSACKV

-51 LPNSDSVVRIP
+51 LPNQDAVVRVP
-62 ASGLIPL
+62 RSTLRPL
-69 ASRPS
+69 SADLQPEIEAGR
-74 SLTTDHIAYVAAAA
+74 IAYVAAAA
-88 KVAEVLEGST
+88 KVAEVLEGSA
-98 SATDGHVLLAP
+98 SATVGHVLLAP

-181 QTHFNEQFQLV
+181 QTHFNEQFKLV
-192 LGDDM
+192 LGDDIG
-197 ATLNRVAGAMCE
+197 TLQRLASGTDH
-209 VRGADSEKTYSALHT
+209 RKSS
-224 PHLRT
+224 
-229 NPWSLFDQVIVSLDS
+229 WSMFDQVIVSLDS
-244 VKPMDKRRGWTAERV
+244 VKPMDKRRGWTADRV

-325 RLMNLLDD
+325 RLMSLLDD

-340 SVSRERV
+340 SVSRDRV

-381 SRHHLQQLLY
+381 SRHQLQQLLY
-391 EAVTDYVREGYNQA
+391 EAVTDYVREGYNLA

-434 LERRLAF
+434 LERRLAA
-441 LGASGEGL
+441 LKEGEEQASL
-449 GARLADSDSSLVPDP
+449 RLAELETGTEGSETPDDEIAE
-464 LSLSTEDW
+464 LYDM
-472 EDLDGQE
+472 DGQE
-479 QLELALQLDAI
+479 LLDKLLKSHVSALQ
-490 ENEKSEVEHL
+490 SEGSHVETL

-513 AKAEALIEWIYE
+513 AKAEALIEWIYK

-559 SVVTLNGSMDMEERN
+559 SVVSLNGSMTMEERRA
-574 QAQDAFRKSH
+574 AQDAFRKSH

-621 GRVDRIGQPKTVRAI
+621 GRVDRIGQPKTVQAI
-636 NFVFEN
+636 NFVFED

-683 VFASAILN
+683 VYASAILN
-691 PDGIESSVDH
+691 PDGIETSVDH
-701 TVARLR
+701 TVARIR

-747 VSFLNSHASAGCG
+747 VGYLNSHGGAASRKRSWWDLNWPDGQEHRKA
-760 VRRAGAKLLRKERG
+760 VFSAREADRLTDATLLSLE
-774 GNVWELS
+774 N
-781 WSDGTVEKGS
+781 
-791 FTHSGLRTSH
+791 SH
-801 FDLSNSRVR
+801 VR

-818 IAAGQPLPCVSV
+818 VAAGQPLPCVTV

-847 LQAGTHQKTQLLRIP
+847 LQAGIHQKTQLLRIP
-862 MVRRGYVSVFLSEEG
+862 MVRRGYISVFLSEEG

-892 TAEAQVQATL
+892 TAEAEMQATL

-909 AHERLQFAAEQA
+909 AHDRLQEAAEQA
-921 GQELFDAL
+921 GQEMFDAL

-979 HELQSARQI
+979 HELQSARQS
-988 VPEIRPLLALRV
+988 VPEIRPLLMLRIIKGGV
-1000 RSAEC
+1000 Q
-1005 EVRS
+1005 

>member
-1 MDTNKHESGTDRK
+1 MQD
-14 SLVSIGV
+14 V
-21 HSWCYSTVHNSACKV
+21 WQYSTVHSSACKV

-51 LPNSDSVVRIP
+51 LPNQDAVVRVPRSALRLLSADLQPEIE
-62 ASGLIPL
+62 AG
-69 ASRPS
+69 R
-74 SLTTDHIAYVAAAA
+74 IAYVAAAA

-98 SATDGHVLLAP
+98 STTDGHVLLAP

-161 VRRILVVSPK
+161 VRRTLVVAPK
-171 GIATQWVAEM
+171 GLSTQWVAEM

-192 LGDDM
+192 LGDDIS
-197 ATLNRVAGAMCE
+197 TLQRLAPA
-209 VRGADSEKTYSALHT
+209 ADHRRSA
-224 PHLRT
+224 
-229 NPWSLFDQVIVSLDS
+229 WSMSDQVIVSLDS

-275 DLVVVDEAHRLGG
+275 DLVIVDEAHRLGG

-340 SVSRERV
+340 SVSRDRV
-347 APYVIRTEKRKAI
+347 APYVIRTEKRNAI

-368 KPRRTQMAPVAWE
+368 KYRRTQMAPVAWE
-381 SRHHLQQLLY
+381 NRHNLQQLLY
-391 EAVTDYVREGYNQA
+391 YAVTDYVREGYNQA

-434 LERRLAF
+434 LERRLAA
-441 LGASGEGL
+441 LKEGEQQANLRLSELENGGDGAEGL
-449 GARLADSDSSLVPDP
+449 DELYDM
-464 LSLSTEDW
+464 
-472 EDLDGQE
+472 DGQE
-479 QLELALQLDAI
+479 LLDELLKSHVSALQNEGNHVETLLEAAI
-490 ENEKSEVEHL
+490 
-500 LDAAVRC
+500 RC

-559 SVVTLNGSMDMEERN
+559 SVATLNGSMDMEERK

-636 NFVFEN
+636 NFVFED

-656 SVIFDEF
+656 SVIFNEF

-672 DSAQAGELFED
+672 DSALAGELFED
-683 VFASAILN
+683 VFAQAFVN
-691 PDGIESSVDH
+691 PDSIEATVDH
-701 TVARLR
+701 TVARIR
-707 DEIQQVREA
+707 DEMQQVRE
-716 SAIYG
+716 SSVIYG
-721 ISEEPD
+721 ISDEPD
-727 VQAAERLRSHP
+727 VLAAERLRSHP

-747 VSFLNSHASAGCG
+747 VGYLNSHG
-760 VRRAGAKLLRKERG
+760 GAANRKRSWWDLNWPDGSELRKAVFNAREADRLTDATLL
-774 GNVWELS
+774 NLE
-781 WSDGTVEKGS
+781 
-791 FTHSGLRTSH
+791 
-801 FDLSNSRVR
+801 NNRVR

-818 IAAGQPLPCVSV
+818 VAAGQPLPCVMV
-830 SGLPASISGLWG
+830 SELPASISGLWG

-847 LQAGTHQKTQLLRIP
+847 LQAGMHQKTQLLRIP

-882 TARHIWDALQ
+882 TARHIWDTLQ
-892 TAEAQVQATL
+892 TSEAEVQASL

-909 AHERLQFAAEQA
+909 AHERLQDAAEQA
-921 GQELFDAL
+921 GQEMFDAL

-943 GIVSFASRRKAIERV
+943 GVVSFASRRKAIERV

-968 SRCDADESEWR
+968 SRCNADESEWR

-988 VPEIRPLLALRV
+988 LPEIRPLLMLRII
-1000 RSAEC
+1000 RGGAQ
-1005 EVRS
+1005 

>member
-1 MDTNKHESGTDRK
+1 MNQ
-14 SLVSIGV
+14 SL
-21 HSWCYSTVHNSACKV
+21 WQYSTVHNSACKV

-51 LPNSDSVVRIP
+51 LPNQDAVVRVP
-62 ASGLIPL
+62 RSALRPL
-69 ASRPS
+69 SADLQPEIEAGR
-74 SLTTDHIAYVAAAA
+74 IAYVAAAA

-161 VRRILVVSPK
+161 VRRTLVVSPK

-192 LGDDM
+192 LGDDIG
-197 ATLNRVAGAMCE
+197 TLQRLAP
-209 VRGADSEKTYSALHT
+209 GADHRSSA
-224 PHLRT
+224 
-229 NPWSLFDQVIVSLDS
+229 WSMFDQVIVSLDS

-275 DLVVVDEAHRLGG
+275 DLVIVDEAHRLGG

-340 SVSRERV
+340 SVSRDRV

-381 SRHHLQQLLY
+381 SRHQLQQLLY

-434 LERRLAF
+434 LERRLAA
-441 LGASGEGL
+441 LKDGEQQASL
-449 GARLADSDSSLVPDP
+449 RLAELENGAEGSESPDDEIAE
-464 LSLSTEDW
+464 LYDM
-472 EDLDGQE
+472 DGQE
-479 QLELALQLDAI
+479 LLDELLKSHVSALQ
-490 ENEKSEVEHL
+490 SEGSHVETL
-500 LDAAVRC
+500 LEAAVRC

-513 AKAEALIEWIYE
+513 AKAEALIEWIYK

-559 SVVTLNGSMDMEERN
+559 SVVTLNGSMAMEERGA
-574 QAQDAFRKSH
+574 AQDAFRKSH

-636 NFVFEN
+636 NFVFED

-691 PDGIESSVDH
+691 PDGIETSVDH
-701 TVARLR
+701 TVARIR
-707 DEIQQVREA
+707 DEIQQVRES

-727 VQAAERLRSHP
+727 VQTAERLRSHP

-747 VSFLNSHASAGCG
+747 VGYLNSHGGAASRKRSWWDLNWPDGQEHRKA
-760 VRRAGAKLLRKERG
+760 VFSAREADRLTDATLLNLE
-774 GNVWELS
+774 
-781 WSDGTVEKGS
+781 
-791 FTHSGLRTSH
+791 
-801 FDLSNSRVR
+801 NSRVR

-818 IAAGQPLPCVSV
+818 VAAGQPLPCVTV

-847 LQAGTHQKTQLLRIP
+847 LQAGMHQKTQLLRIP

-902 GQDESIT
+902 GQDESII
-909 AHERLQFAAEQA
+909 AHERLQEAAEQA

-988 VPEIRPLLALRV
+988 VPEIRPLLMLRIIKGG
-1000 RSAEC
+1000 AQ
-1005 EVRS
+1005 

>member
-1 MDTNKHESGTDRK
+1 MS
-14 SLVSIGV
+14 
-21 HSWCYSTVHNSACKV
+21 SWQYSTVHNSACKV

-51 LPNSDSVVRIP
+51 LPNQDAVVRVP
-62 ASGLIPL
+62 RSALRPL
-69 ASRPS
+69 NADLQPEIEAGR
-74 SLTTDHIAYVAAAA
+74 IAYVAAAA

-161 VRRILVVSPK
+161 VRRTLVVSPK

-192 LGDDM
+192 LGDDI

-209 VRGADSEKTYSALHT
+209 VRGADSEKTYSALRT
-224 PHLRT
+224 PHLRSNT
-229 NPWSLFDQVIVSLDS
+229 WSMFDQVIVSLDS

-340 SVSRERV
+340 SVSRDRV

-381 SRHHLQQLLY
+381 SRHHLQRLLY

-434 LERRLAF
+434 LERRLAA
-441 LGASGEGL
+441 LKEGEQQASL
-449 GARLADSDSSLVPDP
+449 RLAELENGAEGSENFDELYDM
-464 LSLSTEDW
+464 
-472 EDLDGQE
+472 DGQE
-479 QLELALQLDAI
+479 LLDELLKSHVSALQ
-490 ENEKSEVEHL
+490 SEGSHVETL

-551 EFLEARGI
+551 EFL
-559 SVVTLNGSMDMEERN
+559 
-574 QAQDAFRKSH
+574 
-584 RVLVSTDAGGE
+584 
-595 GLNLQFAHV
+595 
-604 IINYDIPWNPMR
+604 
-616 LEQRI
+616 
-621 GRVDRIGQPKTVRAI
+621 
-636 NFVFEN
+636 
-642 SVEFRVR
+642 
-649 EVLEQKL
+649 
-656 SVIFDEF
+656 
-663 GIDKTGDVL
+663 
-672 DSAQAGELFED
+672 
-683 VFASAILN
+683 
-691 PDGIESSVDH
+691 
-701 TVARLR
+701 
-707 DEIQQVREA
+707 
-716 SAIYG
+716 
-721 ISEEPD
+721 
-727 VQAAERLRSHP
+727 
-738 LPHWVERMT
+738 
-747 VSFLNSHASAGCG
+747 
-760 VRRAGAKLLRKERG
+760 
-774 GNVWELS
+774 
-781 WSDGTVEKGS
+781 
-791 FTHSGLRTSH
+791 
-801 FDLSNSRVR
+801 
-810 GLALNLPQ
+810 
-818 IAAGQPLPCVSV
+818 
-830 SGLPASISGLWG
+830 
-842 LFEIR
+842 
-847 LQAGTHQKTQLLRIP
+847 
-862 MVRRGYVSVFLSEEG
+862 
-877 KLFLP
+877 P

-902 GQDESIT
+902 DQDESVA
-909 AHERLQFAAEQA
+909 AHERLQEAAEQA

-929 QQAHLASVAREEER
+929 QQAPLASVAREEER

-968 SRCDADESEWR
+968 SRCIADESEWR

>member
-1 MDTNKHESGTDRK
+1 MHQSPWQY
-14 SLVSIGV
+14 SI
-21 HSWCYSTVHNSACKV
+21 VHNSACKV

-41 LWGQTVCRVW
+41 LWGQAVCRVW
-51 LPNSDSVVRIP
+51 LPNQDVVVRVPRSALRPLITDLRP
-62 ASGLIPL
+62 EIESG
-69 ASRPS
+69 R
-74 SLTTDHIAYVAAAA
+74 IAYIAAAA

-98 SATDGHVLLAP
+98 SSASDGHVLLAP

-149 GLVMRELKLRGL
+149 GLIMRELKLRGL
-161 VRRILVVSPK
+161 VRRTLIVSPK
-171 GIATQWVAEM
+171 GIATQWVTEM
-181 QTHFNEQFQLV
+181 QTHFNEHFQLV
-192 LGDDM
+192 MGDDIS
-197 ATLNRVAGAMCE
+197 TLQRLAP
-209 VRGADSEKTYSALHT
+209 GADHRNSV
-224 PHLRT
+224 
-229 NPWSLFDQVIVSLDS
+229 WSMFDQVVVSLDS

-297 LGKGLAEAAPYVLLL
+297 LGRGLSEAAPYMLLL

-320 TDAFH
+320 TDAFY
-325 RLMNLLDD
+325 RLMSLLDD

-347 APYVIRTEKRKAI
+347 VSYVIRTEKRKAI

-368 KPRRTQMAPVAWE
+368 KPRHTQTGPVTWE
-381 SRHHLQQLLY
+381 SRHHLQKLLY

-434 LERRLAF
+434 LERRLAA
-441 LGASGEGL
+441 LKDGEQQATL
-449 GARLADSDSSLVPDP
+449 RLEELENSDDGSENFD
-464 LSLSTEDW
+464 EFY
-472 EDLDGQE
+472 EMDGQE
-479 QLELALQLDAI
+479 LLDELMKSHVSALQ
-490 ENEKSEVEHL
+490 SEGSHVKTL
-500 LDAAVRC
+500 LDAAICC

-513 AKAEALIEWIYE
+513 AKAEALINWIYK
-525 LQAEENEPDLKVL
+525 LQAEENESDLKVL

-551 EFLEARGI
+551 DFLETRGI
-559 SVVTLNGSMDMEERN
+559 SVVTINGGHDMDERN
-574 QAQDAFRKSH
+574 QAQDAFRESH
-584 RVLVSTDAGGE
+584 RVMVSTDAGGE

-621 GRVDRIGQPKTVRAI
+621 GRVDRIGQPKTVQAI
-636 NFVFEN
+636 NFVFED

-649 EVLEQKL
+649 EVLEHKL
-656 SVIFDEF
+656 SVIFKEF

-672 DSAQAGELFED
+672 DSALAGELFED
-683 VFASAILN
+683 VFATAIFN
-691 PDGIESSVDH
+691 PDGIETSVDH
-701 TVARLR
+701 TVARIR
-707 DEIQQVREA
+707 NEIQQVRES

-727 VQAAERLRSHP
+727 VQTAERLRLHP

-747 VSFLNSHASAGCG
+747 VSYLNSHGGAAKRNRSWWDLNWPDGQEIKKCVFS
-760 VRRAGAKLLRKERG
+760 VREAERLTDATLLNLE
-774 GNVWELS
+774 
-781 WSDGTVEKGS
+781 
-791 FTHSGLRTSH
+791 
-801 FDLSNSRVR
+801 NSRVR
-810 GLALNLPQ
+810 GLTLNLPQ
-818 IAAGQPLPCVSV
+818 VSAGQPLPCVTV

-847 LQAGTHQKTQLLRIP
+847 LQAGMHQKTQFLRIP

-892 TAEAQVQATL
+892 TAEAKVQATL
-902 GQDESIT
+902 DYDES
-909 AHERLQFAAEQA
+909 FAAYESLQDSAEQT
-921 GQELFDAL
+921 GQELFDTL
-929 QQAHLASVAREEER
+929 QQAHLSSITREEER
-943 GIVSFASRRKAIERV
+943 GMISFSSRRKAIERV
-958 GLPEVRQFRL
+958 GLPEVRQYRL
-968 SRCDADESEWR
+968 ARCDAEETDWR
-979 HELQSARQI
+979 HELQSVRQI
-988 VPEIRPLLALRV
+988 VPELRPLLMMRIIKEGA
-1000 RSAEC
+1000 
-1005 EVRS
+1005 

>member
-1 MDTNKHESGTDRK
+1 
-14 SLVSIGV
+14 
-21 HSWCYSTVHNSACKV
+21 
-36 IEEQT
+36 
-41 LWGQTVCRVW
+41 
-51 LPNSDSVVRIP
+51 VVRVP
-62 ASGLIPL
+62 RSALRPL
-69 ASRPS
+69 SADLQPEIEAGR
-74 SLTTDHIAYVAAAA
+74 IAYVAAAA

-98 SATDGHVLLAP
+98 SANDGHVLLAP

-192 LGDDM
+192 LGDDIGTLQRL
-197 ATLNRVAGAMCE
+197 AT
-209 VRGADSEKTYSALHT
+209 GADQRNSA
-224 PHLRT
+224 
-229 NPWSLFDQVIVSLDS
+229 WSMFDQVIVSLDS

-275 DLVVVDEAHRLGG
+275 DLVIVDEAHRLGG

-381 SRHHLQQLLY
+381 SRHQLQQLLY

-434 LERRLAF
+434 LERRLAA
-441 LGASGEGL
+441 LKDGEQQASL
-449 GARLADSDSSLVPDP
+449 RLAELENGADGLESPDDEIAE
-464 LSLSTEDW
+464 LYDM
-472 EDLDGQE
+472 DGQE
-479 QLELALQLDAI
+479 LLDELLKSHVSALQ
-490 ENEKSEVEHL
+490 SEGSHVETL
-500 LDAAVRC
+500 LEAAVRC

-513 AKAEALIEWIYE
+513 AKAEALIEWIYK

-559 SVVTLNGSMDMEERN
+559 SVVTLNGSMAMEERGA
-574 QAQDAFRKSH
+574 AQDAFRKSH

-621 GRVDRIGQPKTVRAI
+621 GRVDRIGQPKTVQAI
-636 NFVFEN
+636 NFVFED

-691 PDGIESSVDH
+691 PDGIETSVDH

-707 DEIQQVREA
+707 EEIQQVREA

-747 VSFLNSHASAGCG
+747 VGYLNSHGGAASRKRSWWDLNWPDGQEHRKA
-760 VRRAGAKLLRKERG
+760 VFNAREADRLTDATLLNLE
-774 GNVWELS
+774 
-781 WSDGTVEKGS
+781 
-791 FTHSGLRTSH
+791 
-801 FDLSNSRVR
+801 NSRVR

-847 LQAGTHQKTQLLRIP
+847 LQAGMHQKTQLLRIP
-862 MVRRGYVSVFLSEEG
+862 MVRRGYVSVFVSEEG

-902 GQDESIT
+902 GQDESII
-909 AHERLQFAAEQA
+909 AHERLQEAAEQA

-929 QQAHLASVAREEER
+929 QQAHLASVTREEER

-988 VPEIRPLLALRV
+988 VPEIRPLLMLRIIKGG
-1000 RSAEC
+1000 AQ
-1005 EVRS
+1005 

>member
-1 MDTNKHESGTDRK
+1 M
-14 SLVSIGV
+14 SIEKI
-21 HSWCYSTVHNSACKV
+21 SWFYCSTYQSACKV

-51 LPNSDSVVRIP
+51 LPNQDAVVRVP
-62 ASGLIPL
+62 RSTL
-69 ASRPS
+69 RPVNAELQPEIEAGRIS
-74 SLTTDHIAYVAAAA
+74 YVAAAA
-88 KVAEVLEGST
+88 KVAEVREGST
-98 SATDGHVLLAP
+98 SVTDGHVLLAP

-149 GLVMRELKLRGL
+149 GLIMRELKLRGL
-161 VRRILVVSPK
+161 VRRTLVVAPK
-171 GIATQWVAEM
+171 GLATQWVAEM
-181 QTHFNEQFQLV
+181 QTHFNERFQLV
-192 LGDDM
+192 LGDDIS
-197 ATLNRVAGAMCE
+197 TLQRLAP
-209 VRGADSEKTYSALHT
+209 GADYR
-224 PHLRT
+224 RT
-229 NPWSLFDQVIVSLDS
+229 AWSMFDQVIVSLDS

-259 AEYNRSR
+259 AEYNRRR

-288 STDQVARYK
+288 STDQVARHK

-333 DAFPDMD
+333 DAFPDME
-340 SVSRERV
+340 SVSRDRV

-368 KPRRTQMAPVAWE
+368 KPRRTQMTPVAWE

-434 LERRLAF
+434 LERRLTA
-441 LGASGEGL
+441 LKGGEEQASL
-449 GARLADSDSSLVPDP
+449 RLAELENGGDGS
-464 LSLSTEDW
+464 EDFD
-472 EDLDGQE
+472 ELYDMDGQE
-479 QLELALQLDAI
+479 LLDELLKSHVSALQ
-490 ENEKSEVEHL
+490 SEGSHVETL

-513 AKAEALIEWIYE
+513 AKAEALIELIYQ
-525 LQAEENEPDLKVL
+525 LQAEENESDLKVL

-545 TQQMLK
+545 TQAMLK
-551 EFLEARGI
+551 EFLEVRGI
-559 SVVTLNGSMDMEERN
+559 SVVTLNGSMDMAERK
-574 QAQDAFRKSH
+574 QAQDDFRDSG

-636 NFVFEN
+636 NFVFED

-683 VFASAILN
+683 VFASAILK
-691 PDGIESSVDH
+691 PDDIETSVDH
-701 TVARLR
+701 TVARIR
-707 DEIQQVREA
+707 DEIQQVRES

-721 ISEEPD
+721 ISDEPD

-747 VSFLNSHASAGCG
+747 VSYLNSHGGVATRKRSWWDLNWPDGQEHRKAMFSA
-760 VRRAGAKLLRKERG
+760 READRLTDATLLNLE
-774 GNVWELS
+774 
-781 WSDGTVEKGS
+781 
-791 FTHSGLRTSH
+791 
-801 FDLSNSRVR
+801 NSRVR

-818 IAAGQPLPCVSV
+818 IAAGQPLPCVTV
-830 SGLPASISGLWG
+830 SGLPASISGFWG

-847 LQAGTHQKTQLLRIP
+847 LQAGMHQKTQLLRIP

-882 TARHIWDALQ
+882 TARHIWDALVS
-892 TAEAQVQATL
+892 AETKVVATL
-902 GQDESIT
+902 GQDESIA
-909 AHERLQFAAEQA
+909 AHARLQEAAEQA
-921 GQELFDAL
+921 GQELFETL
-929 QQAHLASVAREEER
+929 QQAHLASVTREEER
-943 GIVSFASRRKAIERV
+943 GRVSFASRRKAIERV

-979 HELQSARQI
+979 HELRSARQI
-988 VPEIRPLLALRV
+988 VPEIRPLLMLRIIKG
-1000 RSAEC
+1000 STQ
-1005 EVRS
+1005 